1 MHLWTSLG
9 MWFILKLSN
18 IVHHLKKL
26 SHIPWFKEK
35 HYPINNNNWA
45 TWLFLILSD
54 TICLYSVRRKRS
66 IRPSCPAAYLSSLT
80 QSQPACSRHATV
92 SLNMLSPVPQLCM
105 ASSTPRER
113 SESSLTARPV
123 STLLRSHGDFRL
135 GHGVTDGMFHEH
147 LDIPSSLWLHPLMF
161 FLHVDIYGVPFALCF
176 DNLMIWEIFSLL
188 YLAFPFLF
196 WNNCFC
202 VCVFEHSVC
211 VRLLL
216 PQHVEG
222 WSQFG
227 WLRFFYHLY
236 MGPRDRTH
244 VARLSQQSPLPTKSS
259 H

>member
-9 MWFILKLSN
+9 LWFVLKLSN

-92 SLNMLSPVPQLCM
+92 SLNMLSPVTQLCM

-113 SESSLTARPV
+113 SESPLTARPV

-135 GHGVTDGMFHEH
+135 GHGVIACSTSILTSPAHCDCI
-147 LDIPSSLWLHPLMF
+147 LS
-161 FLHVDIYGVPFALCF
+161 CF
-176 DNLMIWEIFSLL
+176 SYTLTFTECHLL
-188 YLAFPFLF
+188 YVLIT
-196 WNNCFC
+196 WWY
-202 VCVFEHSVC
+202 E
-211 VRLLL
+211 
-216 PQHVEG
+216 
-222 WSQFG
+222 
-227 WLRFFYHLY
+227 
-236 MGPRDRTH
+236 
-244 VARLSQQSPLPTKSS
+244 KSS
-259 H
+259 RYFI